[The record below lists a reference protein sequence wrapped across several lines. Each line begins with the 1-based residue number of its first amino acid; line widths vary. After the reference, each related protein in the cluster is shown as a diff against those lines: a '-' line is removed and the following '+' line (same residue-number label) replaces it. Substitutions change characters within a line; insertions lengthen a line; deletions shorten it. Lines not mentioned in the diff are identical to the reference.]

1 MNQFIVLIV
10 LFYHFFCFCFFKIPW
25 THCSSPHYIFSFFF
39 FFNFVSANNS
49 QNLTSM
55 TKLRFLEQSSVLRKA
70 HTPHCCRF
78 KFRLEIS
85 AHAQNIVPVCDV
97 GCAEPPA
104 QFFPL
109 TCQEMKSLH
118 TITYSFILTVT
129 SQNIPD
135 VGTASPPSPKW
146 SNRDK
151 MALAL

>member
-1 MNQFIVLIV
+1 
-10 LFYHFFCFCFFKIPW
+10 
-25 THCSSPHYIFSFFF
+25 
-39 FFNFVSANNS
+39 
-49 QNLTSM
+49 M
-55 TKLRFLEQSSVLRKA
+55 TKLRFLEQSSVSRKA
-70 HTPHCCRF
+70 HAPHCCRF

-151 MALAL
+151 MALALWRPSPTRDICDVSLFTAERAEHHTFPHEGHFGYF